1 MDVLVNSF
9 NFVLGLPQLE
19 RNNDVFQGVLC
30 LVPWSRIIST
40 KTNMLLEPRL
50 SLDVKLLDSH
60 CLCDFSITLLANT
73 NIMPIS
79 FLRDTTRLYCVYHDS
94 Y

>member
-9 NFVLGLPQLE
+9 NFVVGLPQLE
-19 RNNDVFQGVLC
+19 RNNDFFQGVLS
-30 LVPWSRIIST
+30 LDPWSRIISRNA
-40 KTNMLLEPRL
+40 NMLLKPRR
-50 SLDVKLLDSH
+50 SLDVKVLDSH
-60 CLCDFSITLLANT
+60 CLCGFSITLLVNT